1 MSMFSGI
8 MEKLGFN
15 KSAQQAAAAS
25 LTAGSPQGAPLRAGA
40 PQRASAG
47 AARAPLTPSTTS
59 YTPPPTSAQPALT
72 ATTTVDVMGQ
82 LEKRAASNPQKLN
95 WRTSIVDMLKLLGM
109 DSSFNA
115 RKSLAVELGC
125 PPDKLGDS
133 AQMNTWLHRQV
144 LEKLAENGGNV
155 PKDLLH

>member
-1 MSMFSGI
+1 MGMFSGI

-25 LTAGSPQGAPLRAGA
+25 LTAGSPQGAP
-40 PQRASAG
+40 PG
-47 AARAPLTPSTTS
+47 AAPAAPTASPTASTS
-59 YTPPPTSAQPALT
+59 PPPTTAQPAPT
-72 ATTTVDVMGQ
+72 AMSTVDVMGQ
-82 LEKRAASNPQKLN
+82 LEKLAASNPQKLN

-109 DSSFNA
+109 DSSLTA
-115 RKSLAVELGC
+115 RKNLAVELGC
-125 PPDKLGDS
+125 PADKLADS

-144 LEKLAENGGNV
+144 LEKLAANGGNV

>member
-1 MSMFSGI
+1 MGMFSGI

-25 LTAGSPQGAPLRAGA
+25 LAAGSPQGAP
-40 PQRASAG
+40 PG
-47 AARAPLTPSTTS
+47 AAPPAPTASPTAS
-59 YTPPPTSAQPALT
+59 TPPPPTAQPAPTT
-72 ATTTVDVMGQ
+72 AQPAAMSTVDVMGQ
-82 LEKRAASNPQKLN
+82 LEKLAAANPQKLN

-109 DSSFNA
+109 DSSLTA
-115 RKSLAVELGC
+115 RKNLAVELGC
-125 PPDKLGDS
+125 PTDKLADS

-144 LEKLAENGGNV
+144 LEKLAQNGGNV

>member
-1 MSMFSGI
+1 MGMFSGI

-25 LTAGSPQGAPLRAGA
+25 LTAGSPQGAP
-40 PQRASAG
+40 PG
-47 AARAPLTPSTTS
+47 AAPAAPTASPTASTSPSP
-59 YTPPPTSAQPALT
+59 PPPTTAQPAPT
-72 ATTTVDVMGQ
+72 AMSTVDVMGQ
-82 LEKRAASNPQKLN
+82 LEKLAASNPQKLN

-109 DSSFNA
+109 DSSLTA
-115 RKSLAVELGC
+115 RKNLAVELGC
-125 PPDKLGDS
+125 PADKLADS

-144 LEKLAENGGNV
+144 LEKLAANGGNV

>member
-1 MSMFSGI
+1 MFSGI

-25 LTAGSPQGAPLRAGA
+25 LAAGSAQGAP
-40 PQRASAG
+40 PG
-47 AARAPLTPSTTS
+47 AAPAAPTASPTASTS
-59 YTPPPTSAQPALT
+59 PPPPTTAQPAPT
-72 ATTTVDVMGQ
+72 AMSTVDVMGQ
-82 LEKRAASNPQKLN
+82 LEKLAASNPQKLN

-109 DSSFNA
+109 DSSLTA
-115 RKSLAVELGC
+115 RKNLAVELGC
-125 PPDKLGDS
+125 PADKLADS

-144 LEKLAENGGNV
+144 LEKLAANGGNV

>member
-1 MSMFSGI
+1 MGMFSGI

-25 LTAGSPQGAPLRAGA
+25 LAAGSPQGAP
-40 PQRASAG
+40 PG
-47 AARAPLTPSTTS
+47 AAPAAPTASPTASTSPSP
-59 YTPPPTSAQPALT
+59 PPPTTAQPPPT
-72 ATTTVDVMGQ
+72 AMSTVDVMGQ
-82 LEKRAASNPQKLN
+82 LEKLAASNPQKLN

-109 DSSFNA
+109 DSSLTA
-115 RKSLAVELGC
+115 RKNLAVELGC
-125 PPDKLGDS
+125 PADKLADS

-144 LEKLAENGGNV
+144 LEKLAQNGGNV

>member
-1 MSMFSGI
+1 MGMFSGI

-25 LTAGSPQGAPLRAGA
+25 LTAGSPQGAP
-40 PQRASAG
+40 PG
-47 AARAPLTPSTTS
+47 AAPAAPTASPTASTSPSP
-59 YTPPPTSAQPALT
+59 PPPTTAQPPPT
-72 ATTTVDVMGQ
+72 AMSTVDVMGQ
-82 LEKRAASNPQKLN
+82 LEKLAASNPQKLN

-109 DSSFNA
+109 DSSLTA
-115 RKSLAVELGC
+115 RKNLAVELGC
-125 PPDKLGDS
+125 PADKLADS

-144 LEKLAENGGNV
+144 LEKLAANGGNV

>member
-1 MSMFSGI
+1 MGMFSGI

-25 LTAGSPQGAPLRAGA
+25 LTAGSPQAAP
-40 PQRASAG
+40 PG
-47 AARAPLTPSTTS
+47 AAPAAPTASPTASTS
-59 YTPPPTSAQPALT
+59 PPPTTAQPAPT
-72 ATTTVDVMGQ
+72 AMSTVDVMGQ
-82 LEKRAASNPQKLN
+82 LEKLAAANPQKLN

-109 DSSFNA
+109 DSSPTA
-115 RKSLAVELGC
+115 RKNLAMELGC
-125 PPDKLGDS
+125 PADKLADS

-144 LEKLAENGGNV
+144 LEKLAANGGNV

>member
-1 MSMFSGI
+1 MGMFSGI

-25 LTAGSPQGAPLRAGA
+25 LAAGSPQGAP
-40 PQRASAG
+40 PG
-47 AARAPLTPSTTS
+47 AAPAAPTASPTASTS
-59 YTPPPTSAQPALT
+59 PPPPTTAQPAPT
-72 ATTTVDVMGQ
+72 AMSTVDVMGQ
-82 LEKRAASNPQKLN
+82 LEKLAASNPQKLN

-109 DSSFNA
+109 DSSLTA
-115 RKSLAVELGC
+115 RKNLAVELGC
-125 PPDKLGDS
+125 PADKLADS

-144 LEKLAENGGNV
+144 LEKLAQNGGNV

>member
-1 MSMFSGI
+1 MGMFSGI

-25 LTAGSPQGAPLRAGA
+25 LTAGSPRGAP
-40 PQRASAG
+40 PG
-47 AARAPLTPSTTS
+47 AAPAAPTASPTASTS
-59 YTPPPTSAQPALT
+59 PPPPTSAQPAPT
-72 ATTTVDVMGQ
+72 AMSTVDVMGQ
-82 LEKRAASNPQKLN
+82 LEKLAASNPQKLN

-109 DSSFNA
+109 DSSLTA
-115 RKSLAVELGC
+115 RKNLAVELGC
-125 PPDKLGDS
+125 PADKLADS

-144 LEKLAENGGNV
+144 LEKLAANGGNV

>member
-1 MSMFSGI
+1 MGMFSGI

-25 LTAGSPQGAPLRAGA
+25 LTAGSPQGAP
-40 PQRASAG
+40 PG
-47 AARAPLTPSTTS
+47 AAPAAPTASPTASTSPSP
-59 YTPPPTSAQPALT
+59 PPPTTAQPPPT
-72 ATTTVDVMGQ
+72 AMSTVDVMGQ
-82 LEKRAASNPQKLN
+82 LEKLAASNPQKLN

-109 DSSFNA
+109 DSSLTA
-115 RKSLAVELGC
+115 RKNLAVELGC
-125 PPDKLGDS
+125 PADKLADS

-144 LEKLAENGGNV
+144 LEKLAQNGGNV

>member
-1 MSMFSGI
+1 MGMFSGI

-25 LTAGSPQGAPLRAGA
+25 LTAGSPRGAP
-40 PQRASAG
+40 PG
-47 AARAPLTPSTTS
+47 AAPAAPTASPTASTS
-59 YTPPPTSAQPALT
+59 PPPPTSAQPAPT
-72 ATTTVDVMGQ
+72 AMSTVDVMGQ
-82 LEKRAASNPQKLN
+82 LEKLAASNPQKLN

-109 DSSFNA
+109 DSSLTA
-115 RKSLAVELGC
+115 RKNLAVELGC
-125 PPDKLGDS
+125 PTDKLADS

-144 LEKLAENGGNV
+144 LEKLAANGGNV

>member
-1 MSMFSGI
+1 MFSGI

-25 LTAGSPQGAPLRAGA
+25 SAAKSPQGAP
-40 PQRASAG
+40 PG
-47 AARAPLTPSTTS
+47 AAPAAPTASPTASTS
-59 YTPPPTSAQPALT
+59 PPPTSPQQAPT
-72 ATTTVDVMGQ
+72 AMSTVDVMGQ
-82 LEKRAASNPQKLN
+82 LEKLAASNPQKLN

-109 DSSFNA
+109 DSSLTA
-115 RKSLAVELGC
+115 RKNLAVELGC
-125 PPDKLGDS
+125 PADKLADS

-144 LEKLAENGGNV
+144 LEKLAQNGGNV

>member
-1 MSMFSGI
+1 MGMFSGI

-25 LTAGSPQGAPLRAGA
+25 LTAGSAQGAP
-40 PQRASAG
+40 PG
-47 AARAPLTPSTTS
+47 AAPAAPTASPTASTS
-59 YTPPPTSAQPALT
+59 PPPPTSAQPAPT
-72 ATTTVDVMGQ
+72 AMSTVDVMGQ
-82 LEKRAASNPQKLN
+82 LEKLAASNPQKLN

-109 DSSFNA
+109 DSSLTA
-115 RKSLAVELGC
+115 RKNLAVELGC
-125 PPDKLGDS
+125 PADKLADS

-144 LEKLAENGGNV
+144 LEKLAQNGGNV

>member
-1 MSMFSGI
+1 MGMFSGI

-25 LTAGSPQGAPLRAGA
+25 LTAGSPQGAP
-40 PQRASAG
+40 PG
-47 AARAPLTPSTTS
+47 AAPAAPTASPTASTS
-59 YTPPPTSAQPALT
+59 PPPPTSAQPAPT
-72 ATTTVDVMGQ
+72 AMSTVDVMGQ
-82 LEKRAASNPQKLN
+82 LEKLAASNPQKLN

-109 DSSFNA
+109 DSSLTA
-115 RKSLAVELGC
+115 RKNLAVELGC
-125 PPDKLGDS
+125 PADKLADS

-144 LEKLAENGGNV
+144 LEKLAANGGNV

>member
-1 MSMFSGI
+1 MGMFSGI

-25 LTAGSPQGAPLRAGA
+25 FAAGSPQGAP
-40 PQRASAG
+40 PG
-47 AARAPLTPSTTS
+47 AAPATPTASPTASTS
-59 YTPPPTSAQPALT
+59 PPPTPAQQPPT
-72 ATTTVDVMGQ
+72 AVPTVDVMGQ
-82 LEKRAASNPQKLN
+82 LEKLAAANPQKLN
-95 WRTSIVDMLKLLGM
+95 WRTSIVDMLKLLGI
-109 DSSFNA
+109 DSSLAA
-115 RKSLAVELGC
+115 RKNLAVELGC
-125 PPDKLGDS
+125 PADKLGDS

>member
-1 MSMFSGI
+1 MGMFSGI

-25 LTAGSPQGAPLRAGA
+25 LAAGSPQGAP
-40 PQRASAG
+40 PG
-47 AARAPLTPSTTS
+47 AAPAAPTASPTASTS
-59 YTPPPTSAQPALT
+59 PPPTTAQPAPT
-72 ATTTVDVMGQ
+72 AMSTVDVMGQ
-82 LEKRAASNPQKLN
+82 LEKLAAANPQKLN

-109 DSSFNA
+109 DSSLTA
-115 RKSLAVELGC
+115 RKNLAVELGC
-125 PPDKLGDS
+125 PADKLADS

-144 LEKLAENGGNV
+144 LEKLAANGGNV